1 MKLEVSM
8 NNRYFNFFDAA
19 RLVRAFSLEYFDL
32 SPFDHYSRSEETDTC
47 FYEQLFGAVNIF
59 ISDVAISREKIARM
73 LLKMPEIYQ
82 GLLSDAESIYISD
95 PAATSVDE
103 VVSCYPGFF
112 AIMCHRLAH
121 LIYLE
126 GVKIL
131 PRIISEYAHSL
142 TGIDIHPGATV
153 GARFSIDHGTG
164 VVIGQTAVIGDDVKI
179 YQGVT
184 IGARSFPRDEKG
196 DFDRTKK
203 RHPTLCDGCTVYANA
218 TILGGDTVVGRDSV
232 IGANVWL
239 TSSVEPGS
247 IIYYGRNENE

>member
-1 MKLEVSM
+1 MSKSVFRFSDVSRM
-8 NNRYFNFFDAA
+8 
-19 RLVRAFSLEYFDL
+19 VRAFSLENFGL
-32 SPFDHYSRSEETDTC
+32 SPFDHYPSLEERDAC
-47 FYEQLFGAVNIF
+47 FYEQLFAAVNTF
-59 ISDVAISREKIARM
+59 LSDVAVSREKASRII
-73 LLKMPEIYQ
+73 LGIPEICR
-82 GLLSDAESIYISD
+82 GLLSDAESIYLSD

-112 AIMCHRLAH
+112 AIMCYRLAH
-121 LIYLE
+121 AIYLE
-126 GVKIL
+126 GVRIL
-131 PRIISEYAHSL
+131 PRLISEYAHSL

-184 IGARSFPRDEKG
+184 IGARSFPRDENG

-218 TILGGDTVVGRDSV
+218 TILGGDTVVGRGSV

-247 IIYYGRNENE
+247 IIYYGRNKNE